1 MHSGGRRMAS
11 NELPVD
17 RLRDYL
23 RELNPEARALLM
35 AEVERGRLRGEELPA
50 VGLILQ
56 ELRSAT
62 PHKRALPLRIGDPQ
76 RLFFA
81 PFEPFLV
88 DDRWGRKRPGRIPRT
103 SLEPIWRWLSADL
116 MPAEAAAYVGQ
127 ANRHLLADETAK
139 AEPLAC
145 ALQDHAVKR
154 IEETLAAVDTD
165 AKARRRLAAQIG
177 TPNALEDLRDLVGV
191 LKGREALGLLGGRL
205 PHHVRNLADEQ
216 LDNVKA
222 LVDSPVARHRDIF
235 LYGLL
240 LVMSRLGSPWHLIR
254 IAVRIAETDKAAR
267 IAQTPAALAVTIVLD
282 DLELQAMQLHDELK
296 GVDIARVVG
305 LLKDIHDGVRGLRT
319 ELDLS
324 GDHPWGRQLAAVRS
338 EVSTQIER
346 HIAAVPGRVNRLL
359 RPRSGIDAL
368 GSLDPQEVA
377 EVEALIE
384 LVNAC
389 RNYAGELAINEATLR
404 VHSQLQ
410 NYLDTGMAPLLDGLR
425 QAGAGERK
433 FRQSQVDAAVRF
445 AAKTFGADYAA
456 VLIKAADVAAQG
468 ADPKAA
474 KA

>member
-1 MHSGGRRMAS
+1 MAA

-35 AEVERGRLRGEELPA
+35 AELERGRLRGEELPA
-50 VGLILQ
+50 LGLILQ
-56 ELRSAT
+56 ELRGAA
-62 PHKRALPLRIGDPQ
+62 PHKRALPPRIGDPQ

-88 DDRWGRKRPGRIPRT
+88 DDRSARKRPGRIPRT
-103 SLEPIWRWLSADL
+103 SLEPIWRWLSVDL
-116 MPAEAAAYVGQ
+116 MPAEAAAYVEQ
-127 ANRHLLADETAK
+127 ANRHLLAGEAAT
-139 AEPLAC
+139 AEPLAR
-145 ALQDHAVKR
+145 ALQDHALAR
-154 IEETLAAVDTD
+154 IEQTLAAVDTD
-165 AKARRRLAAQIG
+165 AKARRRLAGQIG
-177 TPNALEDLRDLVGV
+177 TPNALEDVRDFVGV
-191 LKGREALGLLGGRL
+191 LKGRDALGLLGARL

-222 LVDSPVARHRDIF
+222 LVDQPVARHRDMF

-267 IAQTPAALAVTIVLD
+267 IAQTPAALAVAIVLD

-296 GVDIARVVG
+296 GVDVARAVG
-305 LLKDIHDGVRGLRT
+305 LLKEIHDGVRGLRT

-324 GDHPWGRQLAAVRS
+324 GDQPWGRQLAAVRG
-338 EVSTQIER
+338 EVSAQIER

-359 RPRSGIDAL
+359 RPRSGNDAV
-368 GSLDPQEVA
+368 GGALDPREVA
-377 EVEALIE
+377 EVEGLIE

-389 RNYAGELAINEATLR
+389 RNYAGELAINEATSR

-410 NYLDTGMAPLLDGLR
+410 TYLDTGMARLLDGLR

>member
-1 MHSGGRRMAS
+1 MA
-11 NELPVD
+11 NNDLPVD

-35 AEVERGRLRGEELPA
+35 AELERGRLRGDELPA
-50 VGLILQ
+50 IDLILQ
-56 ELRSAT
+56 ELRGAAA
-62 PHKRALPLRIGDPQ
+62 HKRALPPRIGDPQ

-88 DDRWGRKRPGRIPRT
+88 DDGAGRKRPGRIARA
-103 SLEPIWRWLSADL
+103 SLDPTWRWLSGDL
-116 MPAEAAAYVGQ
+116 MPAETAAYAEQ
-127 ANRHLLADETAK
+127 ASRLLLAGESAK
-139 AEPLAC
+139 AEPPAR
-145 ALQDHAVKR
+145 ALQDEAGKR
-154 IEETLAAVDTD
+154 IEATLAGLDTD
-165 AKARRRLAAQIG
+165 LRARRRLVGRIG
-177 TPNALEDLRDLVGV
+177 TANALEDLRDMVGV
-191 LKGREALGLLGGRL
+191 LKGRDALALLAARL

-222 LVDSPVARHRDIF
+222 LFDAPAARHRDVF
-235 LYGLL
+235 LYGLV

-254 IAVRIAETDKAAR
+254 LAVRIAETDKAAR
-267 IAQTPAALAVTIVLD
+267 IAQTPAALAVTVVLD
-282 DLELQAMQLHDELK
+282 DVELQVMQLRDGLQGEDVAK
-296 GVDIARVVG
+296 VVG

-319 ELDLS
+319 ELELS
-324 GDHPWGRQLAAVRS
+324 ADQPWGRQLAAMRS
-338 EVSTQIER
+338 EVSALIER
-346 HIAAVPGRVNRLL
+346 HIAAVPGRVHRLL
-359 RPRSGIDAL
+359 RPRFGADAA
-368 GSLDPQEVA
+368 GGLDAQEVA

-389 RNYAGELAINEATLR
+389 RAYAGELAVNEATLR

-410 NYLDTGMAPLLDGLR
+410 NYLDTGMAPLLEGLR

-445 AAKTFGADYAA
+445 AAKMFGADYAA
-456 VLIKAADVAAQG
+456 VLVKAADVAAQG

>member
-1 MHSGGRRMAS
+1 MAA

-35 AEVERGRLRGEELPA
+35 AELERGRLRGDELPA
-50 VGLILQ
+50 LGLILQ
-56 ELRSAT
+56 ELRGAASL
-62 PHKRALPLRIGDPQ
+62 KRALPPRIGDPQ

-88 DDRWGRKRPGRIPRT
+88 DDRSGHKRPGRIPRT
-103 SLEPIWRWLSADL
+103 SLEPIWRFLAADL
-116 MPAEAAAYVGQ
+116 MPAEAAAYVDE
-127 ANRHLLADETAK
+127 ANRHLLAGETAK
-139 AEPLAC
+139 AELLAR
-145 ALQDHAVKR
+145 ALQDHALAR
-154 IEETLAAVDTD
+154 IEQALAAADTD
-165 AKARRRLAAQIG
+165 AKARRRLAGQIG
-177 TPNALEDLRDLVGV
+177 TPHALEDLRDIVGV
-191 LKGREALGLLGGRL
+191 LAGREALDLLAARL
-205 PHHVRNLADEQ
+205 PQHVRNLADEQ

-222 LVDSPVARHRDIF
+222 LVDQPVARHRDMF

-254 IAVRIAETDKAAR
+254 IAVRMAETDKAAR

-296 GVDIARVVG
+296 GVDIACAVG

-324 GDHPWGRQLAAVRS
+324 GDQPWGRQLAAVRG
-338 EVSTQIER
+338 EVSAQIER

-359 RPRSGIDAL
+359 RPRSSIDA
-368 GSLDPQEVA
+368 GGGLDPHEVA

-389 RNYAGELAINEATLR
+389 RNYAGELAINEATSR

-410 NYLDTGMAPLLDGLR
+410 TYLDTGMARLLDGLR

-468 ADPKAA
+468 VDPKAA

>member
-1 MHSGGRRMAS
+1 MAA

-35 AEVERGRLRGEELPA
+35 AELERGRLRGDELPA
-50 VGLILQ
+50 LGLILQ
-56 ELRSAT
+56 ELRSAA
-62 PHKRALPLRIGDPQ
+62 PLKRALPPRIGDPQ

-81 PFEPFLV
+81 PLEPFLV
-88 DDRWGRKRPGRIPRT
+88 DDRSGRKRPGRIPRT
-103 SLEPIWRWLSADL
+103 SLEPIWRFLSADL
-116 MPAEAAAYVGQ
+116 MPAEAAAYVEE
-127 ANRHLLADETAK
+127 ANRHLLAGAAAE
-139 AEPLAC
+139 AEPLAR
-145 ALQDHAVKR
+145 ALQDHALAR
-154 IEETLAAVDTD
+154 IEQALAAVDTD
-165 AKARRRLAAQIG
+165 AKARRRLAGQIG
-177 TPNALEDLRDLVGV
+177 TPHALEDLRDIVAV
-191 LKGREALGLLGGRL
+191 LAGREALGLLAERL
-205 PHHVRNLADEQ
+205 PPHVRNLADEQ

-222 LVDSPVARHRDIF
+222 LVDQPLARHGDMF

-254 IAVRIAETDKAAR
+254 IAVRMAETDKAAR

-296 GVDIARVVG
+296 GVDVARAVG
-305 LLKDIHDGVRGLRT
+305 LLKDLHDGVRGLRT

-324 GDHPWGRQLAAVRS
+324 GDQPWGRQLAAVRG
-338 EVSTQIER
+338 EVSAQIER

-359 RPRSGIDAL
+359 RPRFGIDA
-368 GSLDPQEVA
+368 GGGALDPQDVA

-389 RNYAGELAINEATLR
+389 RNYAGELAINEATSR

-410 NYLDTGMAPLLDGLR
+410 SCLDTGMARLLDGLR